1 MASSDDEL
9 FNKGGTF
16 TRSDLTKTFTRKSV
30 IPKDVSPIPDNS
42 TLEGVSPRPNV
53 RATRQKTITMESCG
67 TQELRRLFTEAKQ
80 SGISLEELEGKMVD
94 LFRTK
99 EGEMNGRL
107 AKAMEQIEQME
118 KHECTNNEAN
128 LMVYRALVSEYQMM
142 LEELTSG
149 AYIHVGR
156 LEEYGYMKNGTC
168 GGSCKAAVERDNI
181 KSELDSMHEDYSKL
195 YDTYKKMRKIN
206 EEQKLEYAGLHEK
219 YVAKVEENKHMQGK
233 MARLREE
240 AKNKLEQASMD
251 METCLRERD
260 ESLVGLRLKVRQLE
274 MDLKTS
280 QRELEIK
287 KNEAK
292 ELRDICNQL
301 MSQVEPGSD
310 VEQ

>member
-1 MASSDDEL
+1 MDQGVPDAAQQCPTITLSSSVPPSSAQGFSTPQNSRMNTE
-9 FNKGGTF
+9 
-16 TRSDLTKTFTRKSV
+16 SDLTKTFTRKSV

-42 TLEGVSPRPNV
+42 TLEGVSPR
-53 RATRQKTITMESCG
+53 
-67 TQELRRLFTEAKQ
+67 
-80 SGISLEELEGKMVD
+80 
-94 LFRTK
+94 
-99 EGEMNGRL
+99 
-107 AKAMEQIEQME
+107 
-118 KHECTNNEAN
+118 
-128 LMVYRALVSEYQMM
+128 
-142 LEELTSG
+142 
-149 AYIHVGR
+149 
-156 LEEYGYMKNGTC
+156 
-168 GGSCKAAVERDNI
+168 ERDNI